1 MVKWRTFINMTIMGM
16 SWECEEKSK
25 IKGENMKK
33 SLFALSFSLIASLS
47 RAEDDGFY
55 TSVGYQIGEAVQKV
69 KNTGALQNLADRY
82 DNLSNLLNQYNYLN
96 SLVNLAS
103 TPSAITGAIDNLSSS
118 AINLTSTTTTSPAY
132 QAVALAL
139 NAAVGMWQ
147 VIAFGISCGPGPNL
161 GPGHLENGGVRSFDN
176 TPNYSYNTRSGTTTT
191 TCNGASNV
199 GPNGIL
205 SSSEYQ
211 VLNTAYQTIQTALN
225 QNQGGGMPALNGS
238 KNMVVNI
245 NQTFTRNP
253 TTEYTYPDGNGNY
266 YSGGSSIP
274 IQLKISSVNDAE
286 NLLQQAATIINVLTT
301 QNPHVNGGGGAWG
314 FGSKTG
320 NVMDIFG
327 PSFNAINEMIK
338 NAQTALAKT
347 QQLNANENTQITQ
360 PNNFNPYTSKDKG
373 FAQEMLNR
381 ANAQA
386 EILGLAKQVADNF
399 HSIQGPIQQD
409 LEECT
414 AGSAGVINDN
424 TYGSGCAFVKETLN
438 SLEQHTAYYGN
449 QVNQEKALAQTILNF
464 KEALNTLNK
473 DSTAI
478 NNGISN
484 LPNAK
489 SLQNMTHATQNPNS
503 PEGLLTYSLDT
514 NKYNQLQTITQELG
528 KNPFRRIGVIDYQN
542 NNGAMNGIGVQVG
555 YKQFFGKKRNWGLR
569 YYGFFDYNHAYI
581 KSNFFNSASDVWTYG
596 VGMDALY
603 NFINDKNTNFLGKNN
618 KLSVGLFGGFALAG
632 TSWLNSQQVNL
643 TMMNGVY
650 NANVSTS
657 NFQFLFDL
665 GLRMNLARPKKK
677 NSDHAAQHGIEL
689 GFKIPT
695 INTNYY
701 SFMGAKLEYRRMYS
715 LFLNYVFAY

>member
-1 MVKWRTFINMTIMGM
+1 M
-16 SWECEEKSK
+16 K
-25 IKGENMKK
+25 IKK
-33 SLFALSFSLIASLS
+33 SLLLSLSLMASLS

-55 TSVGYQIGEAVQKV
+55 MSVGYQIGEAVQKV

-118 AINLTSTTTTSPAY
+118 AINLTSATTTSPAY

-161 GPGHLENGGVRSFDN
+161 GPEHLENGGVRSFDN
-176 TPNYSYNTRSGTTTT
+176 TPNYSYNTGSGTTTT

-211 VLNTAYQTIQTALN
+211 VLNTAYQIIQTALN
-225 QNQGGGMPALNGS
+225 QNQGGGMPALNSS

-253 TTEYTYPDGNGNY
+253 TTEYTYPNGNGNY
-266 YSGGSSIP
+266 YSGGSAIP

-314 FGSKTG
+314 FSGKTG
-320 NVMDIFG
+320 TVMDIFG
-327 PSFNAINEMIK
+327 DSFNAINEMIK
-338 NAQTALAKT
+338 NAQTALEKT
-347 QQLNANENTQITQ
+347 KQLNANENAQITQ

-386 EILGLAKQVADNF
+386 EILSLAQQVADNF

-464 KEALNTLNK
+464 KEALSTLGN
-473 DSTAI
+473 DSKAI
-478 NNGISN
+478 NSGISH

-489 SLQNMTHATQNPNS
+489 SLQNMTHSTQNPNS

-542 NNGAMNGIGVQVG
+542 NNGAMNGIGVQAG

-643 TMMNGVY
+643 TMMNGIY

-657 NFQFLFDL
+657 NFQFLFNL

-677 NSDHAAQHGIEL
+677 ASDHAAQHGMEL
-689 GFKIPT
+689 GVKIPT
-695 INTNYY
+695 INTDYY
-701 SFMGAKLEYRRMYS
+701 SFMGTELKYRRLYS
-715 LFLNYVFAY
+715 VYLNYVFAY

>member
-1 MVKWRTFINMTIMGM
+1 M
-16 SWECEEKSK
+16 K
-25 IKGENMKK
+25 IKK
-33 SLFALSFSLIASLS
+33 SLLLSLSLMASLS

-55 TSVGYQIGEAVQKV
+55 MSVGYQIGEAVQQV

-82 DNLSNLLNQYNYLN
+82 DNLNNLLNQYNYLN

-118 AINLTSTTTTSPAY
+118 AINLTSATTTSPAY

-161 GPGHLENGGVRSFDN
+161 GPEHLENGGVRSFDN
-176 TPNYSYNTRSGTTTT
+176 TPNYSYGTNSGTTTT

-225 QNQGGGMPALNGS
+225 QNQGGGMPALNSS

-253 TTEYTYPDGNGNY
+253 TTEYTYPNGNGNY

-274 IQLKISSVNDAE
+274 IQLKISSVNNAE
-286 NLLQQAATIINVLTT
+286 YLLQQAATIMQVLTT

-314 FGSKTG
+314 FGGKTG
-320 NVMDIFG
+320 NVVDIFG
-327 PSFNAINEMIK
+327 DSFNAINEMIK
-338 NAQTALAKT
+338 NAQAVLEKT
-347 QQLNANENTQITQ
+347 KQLNANENTQITQ
-360 PNNFNPYTSKDKG
+360 PDNFNPYTSKDTQ

-386 EILGLAKQVADNF
+386 EILNLAKQVADNF

-449 QVNQEKALAQTILNF
+449 QVNQDRALSQTILNF
-464 KEALNTLNK
+464 KEALSTLGK
-473 DSTAI
+473 DSKAI
-478 NNGISN
+478 NSGISS

-489 SLQNMTHATQNPNS
+489 PLQNMTHATQNPNS

-514 NKYNQLQTITQELG
+514 NKYNQFQTIAQELG

-542 NNGAMNGIGVQVG
+542 NNGAMNGIGVQAG

-596 VGMDALY
+596 VGMDALF

-643 TMMNGVY
+643 TMMNDLY
-650 NANVSTS
+650 NAKVSTS

-677 NSDHAAQHGIEL
+677 DSDHAAQHGIEL
-689 GFKIPT
+689 GVKIPT
-695 INTNYY
+695 INTDYY
-701 SFMGAKLEYRRMYS
+701 SFMGAELKYRRLYS
-715 LFLNYVFAY
+715 VYLNYVFAY

>member
-1 MVKWRTFINMTIMGM
+1 M
-16 SWECEEKSK
+16 
-25 IKGENMKK
+25 
-33 SLFALSFSLIASLS
+33 LSLS

-55 TSVGYQIGEAVQKV
+55 MSVGYQIGEAVQKV
-69 KNTGALQNLADRY
+69 KNTGAIQDLADKY

-103 TPSAITGAIDNLSSS
+103 TPSAITSAIDNLSSS
-118 AINLTSTTTTSPAY
+118 AINLTSATTTSPAY

-161 GPGHLENGGVRSFDN
+161 GTEHLENGGVRSFDN
-176 TPNYSYNTRSGTTTT
+176 TPNYSYNTGSGTTTT

-225 QNQGGGMPALNGS
+225 QNQGGGMPALNSS

-314 FGSKTG
+314 FGGKTG

-327 PSFNAINEMIK
+327 DSFNAINEMIK
-338 NAQTALAKT
+338 NAQAVLEKT
-347 QQLNANENTQITQ
+347 KQLNANENTQITQ
-360 PNNFNPYTSKDKG
+360 PDNFNPYTSKDTQ

-386 EILGLAKQVADNF
+386 EILNLAKQVADNF
-399 HSIQGPIQQD
+399 HSIQGPIQGD
-409 LEECT
+409 LEECK

-449 QVNQEKALAQTILNF
+449 QVNQDRALSQTILNF
-464 KEALNTLNK
+464 KEALNTLGN
-473 DSTAI
+473 DSKAI
-478 NNGISN
+478 NSGISH

-514 NKYNQLQTITQELG
+514 SKYNQFQTVAQELG

-542 NNGAMNGIGVQVG
+542 NNGAMNGIGVQAG

-581 KSNFFNSASDVWTYG
+581 KSSFFNSASDVWTYG

-632 TSWLNSQQVNL
+632 TSWLNSEFVNL
-643 TMMNGVY
+643 NMVGNIYSTKMNV
-650 NANVSTS
+650 A
-657 NFQFLFDL
+657 NFQFLFNL

-677 NSDHAAQHGIEL
+677 DSDHTAQHGIEL

-695 INTNYY
+695 INTSYY

-715 LFLNYVFAY
+715 LFLNYV

>member
-1 MVKWRTFINMTIMGM
+1 
-16 SWECEEKSK
+16 
-25 IKGENMKK
+25 MKK
-33 SLFALSFSLIASLS
+33 SLLLSLSLMASLS

-55 TSVGYQIGEAVQKV
+55 MSVGYQIGEAVQQV

-82 DNLSNLLNQYNYLN
+82 DNLNNLLNQYNYLN

-118 AINLTSTTTTSPAY
+118 AINLTSATTTSPAY

-161 GPGHLENGGVRSFDN
+161 GAEHLENGGVRSFDN
-176 TPNYSYNTRSGTTTT
+176 TPNYSYNTGSGTTTT

-225 QNQGGGMPALNGS
+225 QNQGGGMPALNSS

-266 YSGGSSIP
+266 YSGGTPLP

-286 NLLQQAATIINVLTT
+286 NLLQQAATIMQVLTT

-314 FGSKTG
+314 FSGQTG
-320 NVMDIFG
+320 NVVDIFG

-347 QQLNANENTQITQ
+347 KQLNANENAQITQ
-360 PNNFNPYTSKDKG
+360 PENFNPYTSKNKQ

-381 ANAQA
+381 AEAQA
-386 EILGLAKQVADNF
+386 EILGLAQQVADNF
-399 HSIQGPIQQD
+399 HSIQGPIQGD
-409 LEECT
+409 LEECK

-449 QVNQEKALAQTILNF
+449 QVNQDRALAQTILNF

-489 SLQNMTHATQNPNS
+489 SLQNMTHSTQNPNS
-503 PEGLLTYSLDT
+503 PEGLLTYSLNAD
-514 NKYNQLQTITQELG
+514 KYNQLQTTTQELG
-528 KNPFRRIGVIDYQN
+528 KNPFRRFGMISSQT

-632 TSWLNSQQVNL
+632 TSWLNSEFVNL
-643 TMMNGVY
+643 NMVGSIYSAKMNV
-650 NANVSTS
+650 A
-657 NFQFLFDL
+657 NFQFLFNL

-677 NSDHAAQHGIEL
+677 DSDHAAQHGMEL
-689 GFKIPT
+689 GVKIPT
-695 INTNYY
+695 INTDYY
-701 SFMGAKLEYRRMYS
+701 SFMGAELKYRRLYS
-715 LFLNYVFAY
+715 VYLNYVFAY

>member
-1 MVKWRTFINMTIMGM
+1 M
-16 SWECEEKSK
+16 K
-25 IKGENMKK
+25 IKK
-33 SLFALSFSLIASLS
+33 SLWLSLSLMLSLS

-55 TSVGYQIGEAVQKV
+55 MSVGYQIGEAVQKV
-69 KNTGALQNLADRY
+69 KNTGAIQDLADKY

-103 TPSAITGAIDNLSSS
+103 TPSAITSAIDNLSSS
-118 AINLTSTTTTSPAY
+118 AINLTSATTTSPAY

-161 GPGHLENGGVRSFDN
+161 GTEHLENGGVRSFDN
-176 TPNYSYNTRSGTTTT
+176 TPNYSYNTGSGTTTT

-225 QNQGGGMPALNGS
+225 QNQGGGMPALNSS

-314 FGSKTG
+314 FGGKTG

-327 PSFNAINEMIK
+327 DSFNAINEMIK
-338 NAQTALAKT
+338 NAQAVLEKT
-347 QQLNANENTQITQ
+347 KQLNANENTQITQ
-360 PNNFNPYTSKDKG
+360 PDNFNPYTSKDTQ

-386 EILGLAKQVADNF
+386 EILNLAKQVADNF
-399 HSIQGPIQQD
+399 HSIQGPIQGD
-409 LEECT
+409 LEECK

-449 QVNQEKALAQTILNF
+449 QVNQDRALSQTILNF
-464 KEALNTLNK
+464 KEALNTLGN
-473 DSTAI
+473 DSKAI
-478 NNGISN
+478 NSGISH

-514 NKYNQLQTITQELG
+514 SKYNQFQTVAQELG

-542 NNGAMNGIGVQVG
+542 NNGAMNGIGVQAG

-581 KSNFFNSASDVWTYG
+581 KSSFFNSASDVWTYG

-632 TSWLNSQQVNL
+632 TSWLNSEFVNL
-643 TMMNGVY
+643 NMVGNIYSTKMNV
-650 NANVSTS
+650 A
-657 NFQFLFDL
+657 NFQFLFNL

-677 NSDHAAQHGIEL
+677 DSDHTAQHGIEL

-695 INTNYY
+695 INTSYY

-715 LFLNYVFAY
+715 LFLNYV

>member
-1 MVKWRTFINMTIMGM
+1 MAKFHKHDYHGNVKSTKGQKEKKGNNM
-16 SWECEEKSK
+16 K
-25 IKGENMKK
+25 IKK
-33 SLFALSFSLIASLS
+33 SLLLSLSLMLSLS

-55 TSVGYQIGEAVQKV
+55 IGVGYQIGEAVQQV
-69 KNTGALQNLADRY
+69 KNTGAIQNLADRY

-147 VIAFGISCGPGPNL
+147 VIALFIGCGPGPTN
-161 GPGHLENGGVRSFDN
+161 NQSYQSFGN
-176 TPNYSYNTRSGTTTT
+176 TPALNGTTT
-191 TCNGASNV
+191 TCNQAYGT

-205 SSSEYQ
+205 SIDEYQ
-211 VLNTAYQTIQTALN
+211 KLNQAYQTIQTALN
-225 QNQGGGMPALNGS
+225 QNQGGGMPALNSS

-245 NQTFTRNP
+245 QQTNYRTTAQNNIIQHYYDENGKEVP
-253 TTEYTYPDGNGNY
+253 TY

-286 NLLQQAATIINVLTT
+286 YLLQQAATIINVLTT
-301 QNPHVNGGGGAWG
+301 QNPHVQTSNGGKAWG
-314 FGSKTG
+314 LSSTPG
-320 NVMDIFG
+320 NVVDIFG

-338 NAQTALAKT
+338 NAQTALEKT

-360 PNNFNPYTSKDKG
+360 PDNFNPYTSKDTQ

-386 EILGLAKQVADNF
+386 EILSLAQQVADNF
-399 HSIQGPIQQD
+399 HSIQGPIQGD
-409 LEECT
+409 LEECK
-414 AGSAGVINDN
+414 AGSAGVITNN
-424 TYGSGCAFVKETLN
+424 TWGSGCAFVKETLN

-449 QVNQEKALAQTILNF
+449 QVNQDRALSQTILNF
-464 KEALNTLNK
+464 KEALSTLNK

-489 SLQNMTHATQNPNS
+489 SLQNMTHSTQNPNS

-528 KNPFRRIGVIDYQN
+528 KNPFRRFGVIDYQN

-643 TMMNGVY
+643 TMMNGIY

-657 NFQFLFDL
+657 NFQFLFNL

-677 NSDHAAQHGIEL
+677 DSDHAAQHGMEL
-689 GFKIPT
+689 GVKIPT
-695 INTNYY
+695 INTDYY
-701 SFMGAKLEYRRMYS
+701 SFMGAELKYRRLYS
-715 LFLNYVFAY
+715 VYLNYVFAY

>member
-1 MVKWRTFINMTIMGM
+1 
-16 SWECEEKSK
+16 
-25 IKGENMKK
+25 MKK
-33 SLFALSFSLIASLS
+33 SLFLSLSLMASLS

-55 TSVGYQIGEAVQKV
+55 MSTGYQIGEAVQMV

-103 TPSAITGAIDNLSSS
+103 TPSAITNAIDNLSSS
-118 AINLTSTTTTSPAY
+118 AINLTSATTTSPAY

-161 GPGHLENGGVRSFDN
+161 GAEHLENGGVRSFSN
-176 TPNYSYNTRSGTTTT
+176 TPNYSYSTGSGTTTT

-225 QNQGGGMPALNGS
+225 QSQGGGMPALNGS
-238 KNMVVNI
+238 KKMVVNI

-266 YSGGSSIP
+266 YSGGSATS
-274 IQLKISSVNDAE
+274 IQLKISSVNDAQ

-314 FGSKTG
+314 FHGKTG
-320 NVMDIFG
+320 SVTDIFG
-327 PSFNAINEMIK
+327 ESFNAINEMIK
-338 NAQTALAKT
+338 NAQAVLEKT
-347 QQLNANENTQITQ
+347 KQLNANENTQITQ
-360 PNNFNPYTSKDKG
+360 PDNFNPYTSEDKG
-373 FAQEMLNR
+373 FAKEMLNR

-386 EILGLAKQVADNF
+386 EILNLAQQVANNF

-414 AGSAGVINDN
+414 AGSAGVINDS

-438 SLEQHTAYYGN
+438 SLEQHNAYYGN
-449 QVNQEKALAQTILNF
+449 QVNQEKALAQTILDF
-464 KEALNTLNK
+464 KGALNTLNK

-478 NNGISN
+478 NSGISN

-489 SLQNMTHATQNPNS
+489 SLQNMTHSTQNPNS

-514 NKYNQLQTITQELG
+514 DKYNQLQNIRQELG
-528 KNPFRRIGVIDYQN
+528 KNPFRRFGVISSQT
-542 NNGAMNGIGVQVG
+542 NNGAMNGIGVQMG

-569 YYGFFDYNHAYI
+569 YYGFFDYNHAFI

-632 TSWLNSQQVNL
+632 TSWLNSEFVNL
-643 TMMNGVY
+643 NMVGNIYSAKMNV
-650 NANVSTS
+650 A
-657 NFQFLFDL
+657 NFQFLFNL
-665 GLRMNLARPKKK
+665 GLRMNLARAKKK
-677 NSDHAAQHGIEL
+677 DSDHAAQHGVEL
-689 GFKIPT
+689 GVKIPT
-695 INTNYY
+695 INTDYY
-701 SFMGAKLEYRRMYS
+701 SFMGAELKYRRLYS
-715 LFLNYVFAY
+715 VYLNYVFAY

>member
-1 MVKWRTFINMTIMGM
+1 
-16 SWECEEKSK
+16 
-25 IKGENMKK
+25 MKK
-33 SLFALSFSLIASLS
+33 TLLTLSLALTASLLN
-47 RAEDDGFY
+47 AEDDGFY
-55 TSVGYQIGEAVQKV
+55 MSVGYQIGEAVQQV
-69 KNTGALQNLADRY
+69 KNTGAIQNLADKY

-103 TPSAITGAIDNLSSS
+103 TPSAITSAIDNLSSS
-118 AINLTSTTTTSPAY
+118 AINLTSATTTSPAY

-161 GPGHLENGGVRSFDN
+161 GTDHLENGGVRSFDN
-176 TPNYSYNTRSGTTTT
+176 TPNYSYNTNSGTTTT

-199 GPNGIL
+199 GSNGIL

-211 VLNTAYQTIQTALN
+211 TLNTAYQTIQTALN

-253 TTEYTYPDGNGNY
+253 TTENTYPDGNGNY
-266 YSGGSSIP
+266 YSGGSAIP
-274 IQLKISSVNDAE
+274 IQLKFNSVNDAE
-286 NLLQQAATIINVLTT
+286 NLLQQAATIMQVLTT

-314 FGSKTG
+314 FKGKTG
-320 NVMDIFG
+320 GVVDIFG
-327 PSFNAINEMIK
+327 ESFNAINEMIK
-338 NAQTALAKT
+338 NAQAVLEKT
-347 QQLNANENTQITQ
+347 KQLNANENTQITQ
-360 PNNFNPYTSKDKG
+360 PNNFNPYTSKNKQ

-386 EILGLAKQVADNF
+386 EILNLAKQVADNF

-409 LEECT
+409 LEECL

-449 QVNQEKALAQTILNF
+449 QVNQDRALSQTILNF
-464 KEALNTLNK
+464 KEALNTLGN
-473 DSTAI
+473 DSKAI
-478 NNGISN
+478 NSAISH

-489 SLQNMTHATQNPNS
+489 PLQNMTHATQNPNS

-514 NKYNQLQTITQELG
+514 NKYNQLQTIAQELG

-542 NNGAMNGIGVQVG
+542 NNGAMNGIGVQAG

-643 TMMNGVY
+643 TMMNGIY
-650 NANVSTS
+650 NANVSAS

-677 NSDHAAQHGIEL
+677 DSDHAAQHGIEL

>member
-1 MVKWRTFINMTIMGM
+1 
-16 SWECEEKSK
+16 
-25 IKGENMKK
+25 MKK

-55 TSVGYQIGEAVQKV
+55 MSVGYQIGEAVQKV

-118 AINLTSTTTTSPAY
+118 AINLTSATTTSPAY

-161 GPGHLENGGVRSFDN
+161 GPEHLENGGVRSFDN
-176 TPNYSYNTRSGTTTT
+176 TPNYSYNTGSGTTTT

-205 SSSEYQ
+205 SSSKYQ

-225 QNQGGGMPALNGS
+225 QNQGGGMPALNSS

-266 YSGGSSIP
+266 YSGGSPVS

-314 FGSKTG
+314 FSGKTG
-320 NVMDIFG
+320 TVMDIFG
-327 PSFNAINEMIK
+327 DSFNAINEMIK

-347 QQLNANENTQITQ
+347 KQLNANENAQITQ
-360 PNNFNPYTSKDKG
+360 PNNFNPYTSEDKG
-373 FAQEMLNR
+373 FAKEMLNR

-386 EILGLAKQVADNF
+386 EILNLAQQVANNF

-478 NNGISN
+478 NSGISN

-489 SLQNMTHATQNPNS
+489 SLQNMTHSTQNPNS

-514 NKYNQLQTITQELG
+514 NKYNQLQNITQELG
-528 KNPFRRIGVIDYQN
+528 KNPFRHIGVIDYQN

-643 TMMNGVY
+643 TMMNGIY

-657 NFQFLFDL
+657 NFQFLFNL

-677 NSDHAAQHGIEL
+677 DSDHAAQHGMEL
-689 GFKIPT
+689 GVKIPT
-695 INTNYY
+695 INTDYY
-701 SFMGAKLEYRRMYS
+701 SFMGAELKYRRLYS
-715 LFLNYVFAY
+715 VYLNYVFAY

>member
-1 MVKWRTFINMTIMGM
+1 
-16 SWECEEKSK
+16 
-25 IKGENMKK
+25 MKK
-33 SLFALSFSLIASLS
+33 KMRKTLLTLSLVLAAPLLN
-47 RAEDDGFY
+47 AEDDGFY
-55 TSVGYQIGEAVQKV
+55 MSVGYQIGEAVQQV
-69 KNTGALQNLADRY
+69 KNTGALQNLADKY

-96 SLVNLAS
+96 SLVNQAS
-103 TPSAITGAIDNLSSS
+103 TPSAITSAIGNLSSS
-118 AINLTSTTTTSPAY
+118 AINLTSATTTSPAY

-161 GPGHLENGGVRSFDN
+161 GLEHLENGGVRSFSN
-176 TPNYSYNTRSGTTTT
+176 TPNYSYGTNSGTTTT

-225 QNQGGGMPALNGS
+225 QSQGGGMPALNSS

-253 TTEYTYPDGNGNY
+253 TTENIYPDGNGNY
-266 YSGGSSIP
+266 YSGGFAIP
-274 IQLKISSVNDAE
+274 IQLKISSVNDAQ
-286 NLLQQAATIINVLTT
+286 NLLQQAATIMQVLTT

-314 FGSKTG
+314 FKDKTG
-320 NVMDIFG
+320 SVMDIFG
-327 PSFNAINEMIK
+327 ESFNAINEMIK
-338 NAQTALAKT
+338 NAQTALEKT
-347 QQLNANENTQITQ
+347 KQLNANENTQITQ
-360 PNNFNPYTSKDKG
+360 PNNFNPYISKDKG
-373 FAQEMLNR
+373 FAKEMLNR

-386 EILGLAKQVADNF
+386 EILNLAQQVANNF

-409 LEECT
+409 LEECL
-414 AGSAGVINDN
+414 AGAAGVINDK

-449 QVNQEKALAQTILNF
+449 QVNQDKALAQTILNF

-473 DSTAI
+473 DSKAI
-478 NNGISN
+478 NSGISH

-514 NKYNQLQTITQELG
+514 NKYNQLQTTAQELG

-569 YYGFFDYNHAYI
+569 YYGFFDYNHAFI
-581 KSNFFNSASDVWTYG
+581 KSSFFNSASDVWTYG

-632 TSWLNSQQVNL
+632 TSWLNSEFVNL
-643 TMMNGVY
+643 NMVGNIYSAKMNV
-650 NANVSTS
+650 A
-657 NFQFLFDL
+657 NFQFLFNL
-665 GLRMNLARPKKK
+665 GLRMNLARSKKK
-677 NSDHAAQHGIEL
+677 GSDHAAQHGVEL
-689 GFKIPT
+689 GVKIPT
-695 INTNYY
+695 INTDYY
-701 SFMGAKLEYRRMYS
+701 SFMGTELKYRRLYS
-715 LFLNYVFAY
+715 VYLNYVFAY

>member
-1 MVKWRTFINMTIMGM
+1 M
-16 SWECEEKSK
+16 K
-25 IKGENMKK
+25 IKK
-33 SLFALSFSLIASLS
+33 SLLLSLSLMLSLS

-55 TSVGYQIGEAVQKV
+55 MSVGYQIGEAVQKV
-69 KNTGALQNLADRY
+69 KNTGALQNLADKY

-118 AINLTSTTTTSPAY
+118 AINLTSATTTSPAY

-147 VIAFGISCGPGPNL
+147 VIAFGISCGPDPNL
-161 GPGHLENGGVRSFDN
+161 GPEHLENGGVRSFDN
-176 TPNYSYNTRSGTTTT
+176 TPNYSYNTGSGTTTT

-225 QNQGGGMPALNGS
+225 QNQGGGMPALNSS

-314 FGSKTG
+314 FSGKTG

-360 PNNFNPYTSKDKG
+360 PNNFNPYTSEDKG

-386 EILGLAKQVADNF
+386 EILGLAQQVANNF

-464 KEALNTLNK
+464 KEAL
-473 DSTAI
+473 
-478 NNGISN
+478 
-484 LPNAK
+484 
-489 SLQNMTHATQNPNS
+489 
-503 PEGLLTYSLDT
+503 
-514 NKYNQLQTITQELG
+514 IT
-528 KNPFRRIGVIDYQN
+528 P
-542 NNGAMNGIGVQVG
+542 
-555 YKQFFGKKRNWGLR
+555 
-569 YYGFFDYNHAYI
+569 
-581 KSNFFNSASDVWTYG
+581 
-596 VGMDALY
+596 
-603 NFINDKNTNFLGKNN
+603 
-618 KLSVGLFGGFALAG
+618 
-632 TSWLNSQQVNL
+632 
-643 TMMNGVY
+643 
-650 NANVSTS
+650 
-657 NFQFLFDL
+657 
-665 GLRMNLARPKKK
+665 
-677 NSDHAAQHGIEL
+677 
-689 GFKIPT
+689 
-695 INTNYY
+695 
-701 SFMGAKLEYRRMYS
+701 
-715 LFLNYVFAY
+715 

>member
-1 MVKWRTFINMTIMGM
+1 M
-16 SWECEEKSK
+16 K
-25 IKGENMKK
+25 IKK
-33 SLFALSFSLIASLS
+33 SLLLSLSLMASLS

-55 TSVGYQIGEAVQKV
+55 MSVGYQIGEAVQKV

-96 SLVNLAS
+96 SLVTQAS
-103 TPSAITGAIDNLSSS
+103 TPSAITSAIGNLSSS
-118 AINLTSTTTTSPAY
+118 AINLTSATTTSPAY
-132 QAVALAL
+132 QAVSLAL

-147 VIAFGISCGPGPNL
+147 VIALFIGCGPGPTDNQSYQ
-161 GPGHLENGGVRSFDN
+161 SFGN
-176 TPNYSYNTRSGTTTT
+176 TPALRGTTT
-191 TCNGASNV
+191 TCNQAYGT
-199 GPNGIL
+199 GPGGIL
-205 SSSEYQ
+205 SIDEYQ
-211 VLNTAYQTIQTALN
+211 KLNQAYQIIQTALN
-225 QNQGGGMPALNGS
+225 QNQGGGMPALNDTTKTG
-238 KNMVVNI
+238 VANI
-245 NQTFTRNP
+245 QQTNYR
-253 TTEYTYPDGNGNY
+253 TTTQNNIIEHYYNEKKDGKEVEVPQY
-266 YSGGSSIP
+266 YSGGSSFSP
-274 IQLKISSVNDAE
+274 TIQLSFKNDAE
-286 NLLQQAATIINVLTT
+286 YLLQQAATIMQVLTT
-301 QNPHVNGGGGAWG
+301 QNPYVQTSNGGKAWG
-314 FGSKTG
+314 LSSTPG

-338 NAQTALAKT
+338 NAQAVLEKT
-347 QQLNANENTQITQ
+347 KQLNANENTQIKQ
-360 PNNFNPYTSKDKG
+360 PDNFNPYTSKDKS

-386 EILGLAKQVADNF
+386 EILSLAQQVANNF
-399 HSIQGPIQQD
+399 HSIQRPIQGD
-409 LEECT
+409 LEECK
-414 AGSAGVINDN
+414 AGSAGVITNN
-424 TYGSGCAFVKETLN
+424 TWGSGCAFVEETLK

-449 QVNQEKALAQTILNF
+449 QVNQEKALAQTILDF
-464 KEALNTLNK
+464 KGALNTLGN
-473 DSTAI
+473 DSKAI
-478 NNGISN
+478 NSGISH

-489 SLQNMTHATQNPNS
+489 SLQNMTHSTQNPNS

-514 NKYNQLQTITQELG
+514 NKYNQLQAIRQELG
-528 KNPFRRIGVIDYQN
+528 KNPFRRIGVIDFQN
-542 NNGAMNGIGVQVG
+542 NNGAMNGIGVQMG

-632 TSWLNSQQVNL
+632 TSWLNSEFVNL
-643 TMMNGVY
+643 TMMNGIY

-657 NFQFLFDL
+657 NFQFLFNL

-695 INTNYY
+695 INTSYY
-701 SFMGAKLEYRRMYS
+701 SFMGAELEYRRMYS

>member
-1 MVKWRTFINMTIMGM
+1 MANFHKHGYQCHGNVKKNL
-16 SWECEEKSK
+16 

-33 SLFALSFSLIASLS
+33 SLLLSLSLIASLS

-55 TSVGYQIGEAVQKV
+55 MSVGYQIGEAVQQV

-103 TPSAITGAIDNLSSS
+103 TPSAITGAIGNLSSS
-118 AINLTSTTTTSPAY
+118 AINLTSATTTSPAY

-161 GPGHLENGGVRSFDN
+161 GPEHLENGGVRSFDN
-176 TPNYSYNTRSGTTTT
+176 TPNYSYNTDSGTTTT

-225 QNQGGGMPALNGS
+225 QNQGGGMPALNSS

-253 TTEYTYPDGNGNY
+253 ATEYTYPDGNGNY

-314 FGSKTG
+314 FSGKTG
-320 NVMDIFG
+320 TVMDIFG
-327 PSFNAINEMIK
+327 DSFNAINEMIK

-347 QQLNANENTQITQ
+347 QQLNANENAQITQ

-386 EILGLAKQVADNF
+386 EILNLAQQVANNF

-478 NNGISN
+478 NSGISN

-489 SLQNMTHATQNPNS
+489 SLQNMTHSTQNPNS
-503 PEGLLTYSLDT
+503 PEGLLTYSLDS
-514 NKYNQLQTITQELG
+514 NKYNQLQNIRQELG
-528 KNPFRRIGVIDYQN
+528 KNPFRRFGVIDYQN

-569 YYGFFDYNHAYI
+569 YYGFFDYNHAFI
-581 KSNFFNSASDVWTYG
+581 KSSFFNSASDVWTYG
-596 VGMDALY
+596 VGMDTLY

-643 TMMNGVY
+643 TMMNGIY

-677 NSDHAAQHGIEL
+677 DSDHTAQHGIEL

>member
-1 MVKWRTFINMTIMGM
+1 
-16 SWECEEKSK
+16 
-25 IKGENMKK
+25 MKK
-33 SLFALSFSLIASLS
+33 SLFLSLSLMASLS

-55 TSVGYQIGEAVQKV
+55 MSVGYQIGEAVQQV

-82 DNLSNLLNQYNYLN
+82 DNLNNLLNQYNYLN

-118 AINLTSTTTTSPAY
+118 AINLTSATTTSPAY

-161 GPGHLENGGVRSFDN
+161 GPEHLENGGVRSFDN
-176 TPNYSYNTRSGTTTT
+176 TPNYSYNTGSGTTTT

-205 SSSEYQ
+205 SSSKYQ

-253 TTEYTYPDGNGNY
+253 TTEYTYPNGNGNY
-266 YSGGSSIP
+266 YSGGSPVS

-314 FGSKTG
+314 FRGQTG
-320 NVMDIFG
+320 TVMDIFG
-327 PSFNAINEMIK
+327 DSFNAINEMIK
-338 NAQTALAKT
+338 NAQAVLEKT
-347 QQLNANENTQITQ
+347 KQLNASENTQITQ
-360 PNNFNPYTSKDKG
+360 PDNFNPYTSKDKE

-386 EILGLAKQVADNF
+386 EILNLAQQVANNF

-449 QVNQEKALAQTILNF
+449 QVNQDKALSQTILNF
-464 KEALNTLNK
+464 KEALNTLGN
-473 DSTAI
+473 DSKAI
-478 NNGISN
+478 NSGISN

-489 SLQNMTHATQNPNS
+489 SLQNMTHSTQNPNS

-514 NKYNQLQTITQELG
+514 NKYNQLQNIRQELG
-528 KNPFRRIGVIDYQN
+528 KNPFRRFGVIDYQN

-555 YKQFFGKKRNWGLR
+555 YKQFFGEKRKWGAR

-643 TMMNGVY
+643 TMMNGIY
-650 NANVSTS
+650 NANVSAS

-677 NSDHAAQHGIEL
+677 DSNHTAQHGMEL
-689 GFKIPT
+689 GVKIPT
-695 INTNYY
+695 INTDYY
-701 SFMGAKLEYRRMYS
+701 SFMGAELKYRRLYS
-715 LFLNYVFAY
+715 VYLNYVFAY

>member
-1 MVKWRTFINMTIMGM
+1 M
-16 SWECEEKSK
+16 K
-25 IKGENMKK
+25 IKK
-33 SLFALSFSLIASLS
+33 SLLLSLSLMASLS

-55 TSVGYQIGEAVQKV
+55 MSVGYQIGEAVQKV

-103 TPSAITGAIDNLSSS
+103 TPSAITSAIGNLSSS
-118 AINLTSTTTTSPAY
+118 AINLTSATTTSPAY

-161 GPGHLENGGVRSFDN
+161 GTEHLENGGVRSFSN
-176 TPNYSYNTRSGTTTT
+176 TPNYNYSTSSGTTTT

-205 SSSEYQ
+205 SSSKYQ

-225 QNQGGGMPALNGS
+225 QNQGGGMPALNSS

-253 TTEYTYPDGNGNY
+253 TTEYTYHNGNGNY

-314 FGSKTG
+314 FSGKTG
-320 NVMDIFG
+320 TVMDIFG
-327 PSFNAINEMIK
+327 DSFNAINEMIK
-338 NAQTALAKT
+338 NAQTALEKT
-347 QQLNANENTQITQ
+347 KQLNANENTQITQ
-360 PNNFNPYTSKDKG
+360 PDNFNPYTSKDKG
-373 FAQEMLNR
+373 FAKEMLNR

-386 EILGLAKQVADNF
+386 EILSLAQQVADNF

-478 NNGISN
+478 NSGISH

-489 SLQNMTHATQNPNS
+489 SLQNMTHSTQNPNS

-514 NKYNQLQTITQELG
+514 NKYNQLQATTQELG
-528 KNPFRRIGVIDYQN
+528 KNPFRRFGVIDTQS
-542 NNGAMNGIGVQVG
+542 NNGAMNGIGVQMG

-569 YYGFFDYNHAYI
+569 YYGFFDYNHAFI

-643 TMMNGVY
+643 TMMNGIY

-677 NSDHAAQHGIEL
+677 DSDHTAQHGIEL

-695 INTNYY
+695 INTSYY

>member
-1 MVKWRTFINMTIMGM
+1 M
-16 SWECEEKSK
+16 K
-25 IKGENMKK
+25 IKK
-33 SLFALSFSLIASLS
+33 SLLLSLSLMASLS

-55 TSVGYQIGEAVQKV
+55 MSVGYQIGEAVQKV

-96 SLVNLAS
+96 SLVTQAS
-103 TPSAITGAIDNLSSS
+103 TPSAITSAIGNLSSS
-118 AINLTSTTTTSPAY
+118 AINLTSATTTSPAY
-132 QAVALAL
+132 QAVSLAL

-147 VIAFGISCGPGPNL
+147 VIALFIGCGPGPTDNQSYQ
-161 GPGHLENGGVRSFDN
+161 SFGN
-176 TPNYSYNTRSGTTTT
+176 TPALRGTTT
-191 TCNGASNV
+191 TCNQAYGT
-199 GPNGIL
+199 GPGGIL
-205 SSSEYQ
+205 SIDEYQ
-211 VLNTAYQTIQTALN
+211 KLNQAYQIIQTALN
-225 QNQGGGMPALNGS
+225 QNQGGGMPALNNTTKTG
-238 KNMVVNI
+238 VANI
-245 NQTFTRNP
+245 QQTNYR
-253 TTEYTYPDGNGNY
+253 TTTQNNIIEHYYNEKKDGKEVEVPQY
-266 YSGGSSIP
+266 YSGGSSFSP
-274 IQLKISSVNDAE
+274 TIQLSFKNDAE
-286 NLLQQAATIINVLTT
+286 YLLQQAATIMQVLTT
-301 QNPHVNGGGGAWG
+301 QNPYVQTSNGGKAWG
-314 FGSKTG
+314 LSSTPG

-338 NAQTALAKT
+338 NAQAVLEKT
-347 QQLNANENTQITQ
+347 KQLNANENTQIKQ
-360 PNNFNPYTSKDKG
+360 PDNFNPYTSKDKS

-386 EILGLAKQVADNF
+386 EILSLAQQVANNF
-399 HSIQGPIQQD
+399 HSIQGPIQGD
-409 LEECT
+409 LEECK
-414 AGSAGVINDN
+414 AGSAGVITNN
-424 TYGSGCAFVKETLN
+424 TWGSGCAFVEETLK

-449 QVNQEKALAQTILNF
+449 QVNQEKALAQTILDF
-464 KEALNTLNK
+464 KGALNTLGN
-473 DSTAI
+473 DSKAI
-478 NNGISN
+478 NSGISH

-489 SLQNMTHATQNPNS
+489 SLQNMTHSTQNPNS

-514 NKYNQLQTITQELG
+514 NKYNQLQAIRQELG
-528 KNPFRRIGVIDYQN
+528 KNPFRRIGVIDFQN
-542 NNGAMNGIGVQVG
+542 NNGAMNGIGVQMG

-632 TSWLNSQQVNL
+632 TSWLNSEFVNL
-643 TMMNGVY
+643 TMMNGIY

-657 NFQFLFDL
+657 NFQFLFNL

-695 INTNYY
+695 INTSYY
-701 SFMGAKLEYRRMYS
+701 SFMGAELEYRRMYS

>member
-1 MVKWRTFINMTIMGM
+1 
-16 SWECEEKSK
+16 
-25 IKGENMKK
+25 MKK
-33 SLFALSFSLIASLS
+33 SLLLSLSLMLSLS

-55 TSVGYQIGEAVQKV
+55 MSVGYQIGEAVQQV

-82 DNLSNLLNQYNYLN
+82 DNLNNLLNQYNYLN

-118 AINLTSTTTTSPAY
+118 AINLTSATTTSPAY

-161 GPGHLENGGVRSFDN
+161 GPEHLENGGVRSFDN
-176 TPNYSYNTRSGTTTT
+176 TPNYSYNTGSGTTTT
-191 TCNGASNV
+191 TCNGASSV

-225 QNQGGGMPALNGS
+225 QNQGGGMPALNSS

-314 FGSKTG
+314 FGGQTG
-320 NVMDIFG
+320 TVMDIFG
-327 PSFNAINEMIK
+327 DSFNAINEMIK

-347 QQLNANENTQITQ
+347 QQLNANENAQITQ

-386 EILGLAKQVADNF
+386 EILNLAQQVADNF

-478 NNGISN
+478 NSGISN

-489 SLQNMTHATQNPNS
+489 SLQNMTHSTQNPNS

-514 NKYNQLQTITQELG
+514 NKYSQFQTVAQELG

-569 YYGFFDYNHAYI
+569 YYGFFDYNHAFI

-632 TSWLNSQQVNL
+632 TSWLNSEFVNL
-643 TMMNGVY
+643 NMVGNIYSAKMNV
-650 NANVSTS
+650 A
-657 NFQFLFDL
+657 NFQFLFNL

-677 NSDHAAQHGIEL
+677 DSDHAAQHGIEL

-695 INTNYY
+695 INTDYY
-701 SFMGAKLEYRRMYS
+701 SFMGAELKYRRLYS
-715 LFLNYVFAY
+715 VYLNYVFAY

>member
-1 MVKWRTFINMTIMGM
+1 
-16 SWECEEKSK
+16 
-25 IKGENMKK
+25 MKK

-55 TSVGYQIGEAVQKV
+55 MSVGYQIGEAVQQV

-96 SLVNLAS
+96 SLVNQAS
-103 TPSAITGAIDNLSSS
+103 TPSAITSAIDNLSSS
-118 AINLTSTTTTSPAY
+118 AINLTSATTTSPAY

-161 GPGHLENGGVRSFDN
+161 GPEHLENGGVRSFDN
-176 TPNYSYNTRSGTTTT
+176 TPNYSYNTGSGTTTT

-225 QNQGGGMPALNGS
+225 QNQGGGMPALNSS

-314 FGSKTG
+314 FSGKTG

-327 PSFNAINEMIK
+327 DSFNAINEMIK

-360 PNNFNPYTSKDKG
+360 PDNFNPYTSKNKQ

-381 ANAQA
+381 AEAQA
-386 EILGLAKQVADNF
+386 EILGLAQQVANNF
-399 HSIQGPIQQD
+399 HSIQGPIQGD

-449 QVNQEKALAQTILNF
+449 QVNQDRALAQTILNF
-464 KEALNTLNK
+464 KEALSTLGN
-473 DSTAI
+473 DSKAI
-478 NNGISN
+478 NSGISN

-489 SLQNMTHATQNPNS
+489 SLQNMTHSTQNPNS

-514 NKYNQLQTITQELG
+514 NKYNQLQNIRQELG

-542 NNGAMNGIGVQVG
+542 NNGAMNGIGVQMG

-569 YYGFFDYNHAYI
+569 YYGFFDYNHAFI
-581 KSNFFNSASDVWTYG
+581 KSSFFNSASDVWTYG

-632 TSWLNSQQVNL
+632 TSWLNSEFVNL
-643 TMMNGVY
+643 NMVGNIYSAKV
-650 NANVSTS
+650 NVA
-657 NFQFLFDL
+657 NFQFLFNL
-665 GLRMNLARPKKK
+665 GLRMNLARAKKK
-677 NSDHAAQHGIEL
+677 DSDHAAQHGIEL
-689 GFKIPT
+689 GVKIPT
-695 INTNYY
+695 INTDYY
-701 SFMGAKLEYRRMYS
+701 SFMGAELKYRRLYS
-715 LFLNYVFAY
+715 VYLNYVFAY

>member
-1 MVKWRTFINMTIMGM
+1 M
-16 SWECEEKSK
+16 K
-25 IKGENMKK
+25 IKK
-33 SLFALSFSLIASLS
+33 SLLLSLSLMLSLS

-55 TSVGYQIGEAVQKV
+55 MSVGYQIGEAVQQV

-118 AINLTSTTTTSPAY
+118 AINLTSATTTSPAY

-161 GPGHLENGGVRSFDN
+161 GPEHLENGGVRSFDN
-176 TPNYSYNTRSGTTTT
+176 TPNYSYNTGSGTTTT

-225 QNQGGGMPALNGS
+225 QSQGGGMPALNGS

-314 FGSKTG
+314 FSGKTG
-320 NVMDIFG
+320 TVMDIFG
-327 PSFNAINEMIK
+327 DSFNAINEMIK
-338 NAQTALAKT
+338 NAQIALEKT
-347 QQLNANENTQITQ
+347 KQLNANENAQITQ
-360 PNNFNPYTSKDKG
+360 PNNFNPYTSEDKG

-386 EILGLAKQVADNF
+386 EILNLAKQVANNF
-399 HSIQGPIQQD
+399 HSIQGPIQGD
-409 LEECT
+409 LEECK

-449 QVNQEKALAQTILNF
+449 QVNQDRALAQTILNF

-478 NNGISN
+478 NDGISS

-503 PEGLLTYSLDT
+503 PEGLLTYSLNAD
-514 NKYNQLQTITQELG
+514 KYNQLQNIRQELG

-603 NFINDKNTNFLGKNN
+603 NFINDKNTNFLSKNN

-643 TMMNGVY
+643 TMMNGIY
-650 NANVSTS
+650 NAKVSTS
-657 NFQFLFDL
+657 NFQFLFNL

-677 NSDHAAQHGIEL
+677 DSDHAAQHGIEL

-695 INTNYY
+695 INTSYY

>member
-1 MVKWRTFINMTIMGM
+1 
-16 SWECEEKSK
+16 
-25 IKGENMKK
+25 MKK
-33 SLFALSFSLIASLS
+33 SLWLSLSLMLSLS

-55 TSVGYQIGEAVQKV
+55 MSVGYQIGEAVQQV

-118 AINLTSTTTTSPAY
+118 AINLTSATTTSPAY

-147 VIAFGISCGPGPNL
+147 VIALFIGCGPGPTN
-161 GPGHLENGGVRSFDN
+161 NQSYQSFGN
-176 TPNYSYNTRSGTTTT
+176 TPALNGTTT
-191 TCNGASNV
+191 TCNQAYGT

-225 QNQGGGMPALNGS
+225 QNQGGGMPALNSS

-314 FGSKTG
+314 FSGKTG
-320 NVMDIFG
+320 TVMDIFG

-347 QQLNANENTQITQ
+347 QQLNANENAQITQ

-381 ANAQA
+381 AEAQA

-449 QVNQEKALAQTILNF
+449 QVNQDRALAQTILNF

-473 DSTAI
+473 DSKAI
-478 NNGISN
+478 NSGISN

-489 SLQNMTHATQNPNS
+489 SLQNMTHSTQNLNS
-503 PEGLLTYSLDT
+503 PEGLLTYSLNAD
-514 NKYNQLQTITQELG
+514 KYNQLQTTAQELG
-528 KNPFRRIGVIDYQN
+528 KNPFRRFGMISSQT

-569 YYGFFDYNHAYI
+569 YYGFFDYNHAFI
-581 KSNFFNSASDVWTYG
+581 KSSFFNSASDVWTYG

-618 KLSVGLFGGFALAG
+618 KLSVGLFGGIALAG
-632 TSWLNSQQVNL
+632 TSWLNS
-643 TMMNGVY
+643 
-650 NANVSTS
+650 
-657 NFQFLFDL
+657 
-665 GLRMNLARPKKK
+665 
-677 NSDHAAQHGIEL
+677 
-689 GFKIPT
+689 
-695 INTNYY
+695 
-701 SFMGAKLEYRRMYS
+701 
-715 LFLNYVFAY
+715 

>member
-1 MVKWRTFINMTIMGM
+1 M
-16 SWECEEKSK
+16 
-25 IKGENMKK
+25 
-33 SLFALSFSLIASLS
+33 
-47 RAEDDGFY
+47 
-55 TSVGYQIGEAVQKV
+55 
-69 KNTGALQNLADRY
+69 
-82 DNLSNLLNQYNYLN
+82 
-96 SLVNLAS
+96 
-103 TPSAITGAIDNLSSS
+103 
-118 AINLTSTTTTSPAY
+118 
-132 QAVALAL
+132 ALAL

-161 GPGHLENGGVRSFDN
+161 GSEHLENGGVRSFDN
-176 TPNYSYNTRSGTTTT
+176 TPNYSYNTGSGTTTT

-225 QNQGGGMPALNGS
+225 QNQGGGMPALNSS

-245 NQTFTRNP
+245 NQTFTKNP
-253 TTEYTYPDGNGNY
+253 TTEYTYSDGNGNY

-314 FGSKTG
+314 FSGKTG
-320 NVMDIFG
+320 TVMDIFG
-327 PSFNAINEMIK
+327 DSFNAINEMIK
-338 NAQTALAKT
+338 NAQTALEKT
-347 QQLNANENTQITQ
+347 KQLNANENTQITQ
-360 PNNFNPYTSKDKG
+360 PDNFNPYTSEDKG
-373 FAQEMLNR
+373 FAKEMLNR

-386 EILGLAKQVADNF
+386 EILNLAQQVADNF

-478 NNGISN
+478 NNGISH

-489 SLQNMTHATQNPNS
+489 SLQNMTHSTQNPNS

-514 NKYNQLQTITQELG
+514 NKYNQLQAVRQELG
-528 KNPFRRIGVIDYQN
+528 KNPFRRFGVIGYQN

-569 YYGFFDYNHAYI
+569 YYGFFDYNHAFI

-643 TMMNGVY
+643 TMMNGIY

-677 NSDHAAQHGIEL
+677 DSDHAAQHGIEL

-695 INTNYY
+695 INTSYY

>member
-1 MVKWRTFINMTIMGM
+1 M
-16 SWECEEKSK
+16 K
-25 IKGENMKK
+25 IKK
-33 SLFALSFSLIASLS
+33 SLLLSLSLMASLS

-55 TSVGYQIGEAVQKV
+55 MSVGYQIGEAVQKV

-161 GPGHLENGGVRSFDN
+161 GPEHLENGGVRSFDN
-176 TPNYSYNTRSGTTTT
+176 TPNYSYNTGSGTTTT

-225 QNQGGGMPALNGS
+225 QNQGGGMPALNSS

-253 TTEYTYPDGNGNY
+253 TTEYTYPNGNGNY

-314 FGSKTG
+314 FSGKTG

-327 PSFNAINEMIK
+327 DSFNAINEMIK
-338 NAQTALAKT
+338 NAQTALEKT
-347 QQLNANENTQITQ
+347 KQLNANENTQITQ
-360 PNNFNPYTSKDKG
+360 PDNFNPYTSKDKS

-386 EILGLAKQVADNF
+386 EILNLAQQVADNF

-478 NNGISN
+478 NSGISH

-489 SLQNMTHATQNPNS
+489 SLQNMTHSTQNPNS
-503 PEGLLTYSLDT
+503 PEGLLTYSLNAD
-514 NKYNQLQTITQELG
+514 KYSQLQTIRQELG
-528 KNPFRRIGVIDYQN
+528 KNPFRRFGVINYQN

-569 YYGFFDYNHAYI
+569 YYGFFDYNHAFI

-643 TMMNGVY
+643 TMMNGIY

-665 GLRMNLARPKKK
+665 GLRMNLARAKKK
-677 NSDHAAQHGIEL
+677 ANDHSAQHGIEL

-695 INTNYY
+695 INTSYY

>member
-1 MVKWRTFINMTIMGM
+1 M
-16 SWECEEKSK
+16 K
-25 IKGENMKK
+25 IKK
-33 SLFALSFSLIASLS
+33 SLLLSLSLMVSLS

-55 TSVGYQIGEAVQKV
+55 MSVGYQIGEAVQKV

-82 DNLSNLLNQYNYLN
+82 DNLNNLLNQYNYLN
-96 SLVNLAS
+96 SLVNQAS
-103 TPSAITGAIDNLSSS
+103 TPSAITSAIGNLSSS
-118 AINLTSTTTTSPAY
+118 AINLTSATTTSPAY
-132 QAVALAL
+132 QAVSLAL

-147 VIAFGISCGPGPNL
+147 VIALFIGCGPGPTDNQSYQ
-161 GPGHLENGGVRSFDN
+161 SFGN
-176 TPNYSYNTRSGTTTT
+176 TPALHGTTT
-191 TCNGASNV
+191 TCNQAYTT
-199 GPNGIL
+199 GPGGIL
-205 SSSEYQ
+205 SIDKYQ
-211 VLNTAYQTIQTALN
+211 ELNQAYQIIQTALN
-225 QNQGGGMPALNGS
+225 QSQGGGMPALNDTTKTG
-238 KNMVVNI
+238 VANI
-245 NQTFTRNP
+245 QQTNYK
-253 TTEYTYPDGNGNY
+253 TTTQNNIIEHYYNEKKDGKDVEVPQY
-266 YSGGSSIP
+266 YSGGSSFSP
-274 IQLKISSVNDAE
+274 TIQLSFKNDAE
-286 NLLQQAATIINVLTT
+286 YLLQQAATIMQVLTT
-301 QNPHVNGGGGAWG
+301 QNPYVQTSNGGKAWG
-314 FGSKTG
+314 LSSTPG

-327 PSFNAINEMIK
+327 ESFNAINEMIK
-338 NAQTALAKT
+338 NAQAVLEKT
-347 QQLNANENTQITQ
+347 KQLNANENTQITQ
-360 PNNFNPYTSKDKG
+360 PENFNPYTSKDKE
-373 FAQEMLNR
+373 FAKEMLNR

-386 EILGLAKQVADNF
+386 EILSLAQQVANNF
-399 HSIQGPIQQD
+399 HSIQGPIQGD
-409 LEECT
+409 LEECK
-414 AGSAGVINDN
+414 AGSAGVI
-424 TYGSGCAFVKETLN
+424 TSKTWGSGCAFVKETLN

-449 QVNQEKALAQTILNF
+449 QVNQDKALSQTILNF

-473 DSTAI
+473 DSKAI
-478 NNGISN
+478 NSGISN

-489 SLQNMTHATQNPNS
+489 SLQNMTHSTQNPNS
-503 PEGLLTYSLDT
+503 PQDLLTYSLDT
-514 NKYNQLQTITQELG
+514 NKYNQFQTITQELG

-569 YYGFFDYNHAYI
+569 YYGFFDYNHAFI

-618 KLSVGLFGGFALAG
+618 KLSVGLFGGFVLAG

-643 TMMNGVY
+643 TMNGIY
-650 NANVSTS
+650 NAKVSTS

-695 INTNYY
+695 INTSYY

>member
-1 MVKWRTFINMTIMGM
+1 M
-16 SWECEEKSK
+16 K
-25 IKGENMKK
+25 IKK
-33 SLFALSFSLIASLS
+33 SLLLSLSLMASLS

-55 TSVGYQIGEAVQKV
+55 MSVGYQIGEAVQKV

-96 SLVNLAS
+96 SLVTQAS
-103 TPSAITGAIDNLSSS
+103 TPSAITSAIGNLSSS
-118 AINLTSTTTTSPAY
+118 AINLTSATTTSPAY
-132 QAVALAL
+132 QAVSLAL

-147 VIAFGISCGPGPNL
+147 VIALFIGCGPGPTDNQSYQ
-161 GPGHLENGGVRSFDN
+161 SFGN
-176 TPNYSYNTRSGTTTT
+176 TPALRGTTT
-191 TCNGASNV
+191 TCNQAYGT
-199 GPNGIL
+199 GPGGIL
-205 SSSEYQ
+205 SIDEYQ
-211 VLNTAYQTIQTALN
+211 KLNQAYQIIQTALN
-225 QNQGGGMPALNGS
+225 QNQGGGMPALNDTTKTG
-238 KNMVVNI
+238 VANI
-245 NQTFTRNP
+245 QQTNYR
-253 TTEYTYPDGNGNY
+253 TTTQNNIIEHYYNEKKDGKEVEVPQY
-266 YSGGSSIP
+266 YSGGSSFSP
-274 IQLKISSVNDAE
+274 TIQLSFKNDAE
-286 NLLQQAATIINVLTT
+286 YLLQQAATIMQVLTT
-301 QNPHVNGGGGAWG
+301 QNPYVQTSNGGKAWG
-314 FGSKTG
+314 LSSTPG

-338 NAQTALAKT
+338 NAQAVLEKT
-347 QQLNANENTQITQ
+347 KQLNANENTQIKQ
-360 PNNFNPYTSKDKG
+360 PDNFNPYTSKDKS

-386 EILGLAKQVADNF
+386 EILSLAQQVANNF
-399 HSIQGPIQQD
+399 HSIQGPIQGD
-409 LEECT
+409 LEECK
-414 AGSAGVINDN
+414 AGSAGVITNN
-424 TYGSGCAFVKETLN
+424 TWGSGCAFVEETLK

-449 QVNQEKALAQTILNF
+449 QVNQEKALAQTILDF
-464 KEALNTLNK
+464 KGALNTLGN
-473 DSTAI
+473 DSKAI
-478 NNGISN
+478 NSGISH

-489 SLQNMTHATQNPNS
+489 SLQNMTHSTQNPNS

-514 NKYNQLQTITQELG
+514 NKYNQLQTIRQELG
-528 KNPFRRIGVIDYQN
+528 KNPFRRIGVIDFQN
-542 NNGAMNGIGVQVG
+542 NNGAMNGIGVQMG

-632 TSWLNSQQVNL
+632 TSWLNSEFVNL
-643 TMMNGVY
+643 TMMNGIY

-657 NFQFLFDL
+657 NFQFLFNL

-695 INTNYY
+695 INTSYY
-701 SFMGAKLEYRRMYS
+701 SFMGTELEYRRMYS

>member
-1 MVKWRTFINMTIMGM
+1 M
-16 SWECEEKSK
+16 K
-25 IKGENMKK
+25 IKK
-33 SLFALSFSLIASLS
+33 SLLLSLSLMLSLS

-55 TSVGYQIGEAVQKV
+55 MSVGYQIGEAVQKV

-82 DNLSNLLNQYNYLN
+82 DNLNNLLNQYNYLN

-118 AINLTSTTTTSPAY
+118 AINLTSATTTSPAY

-161 GPGHLENGGVRSFDN
+161 GPEHLENGGVRSFDN
-176 TPNYSYNTRSGTTTT
+176 TPNYSYNTGSGTTTT

-225 QNQGGGMPALNGS
+225 QNQGGGMPALNSS

-314 FGSKTG
+314 FSGQTG

-347 QQLNANENTQITQ
+347 KQLNANENAQITQ
-360 PNNFNPYTSKDKG
+360 PDNFNPYTSKDKG
-373 FAQEMLNR
+373 FAKEMLNR
-381 ANAQA
+381 AEAQA
-386 EILGLAKQVADNF
+386 EILGLAQQVADNF

-464 KEALNTLNK
+464 KEALSTLGN
-473 DSTAI
+473 DSKAI
-478 NNGISN
+478 NSGISH

-489 SLQNMTHATQNPNS
+489 SLQNMTHSTQNPNS
-503 PEGLLTYSLDT
+503 PEGLLTYSLNAD
-514 NKYNQLQTITQELG
+514 KYNQLQTITQELG

-632 TSWLNSQQVNL
+632 TSWLNSEFVNL
-643 TMMNGVY
+643 NMVGSIYSAKMNV
-650 NANVSTS
+650 A
-657 NFQFLFDL
+657 NFQFLFNL

-677 NSDHAAQHGIEL
+677 DSDHAAQHGIEL

-695 INTNYY
+695 INTDYY

>member
-1 MVKWRTFINMTIMGM
+1 M
-16 SWECEEKSK
+16 K
-25 IKGENMKK
+25 IKK
-33 SLFALSFSLIASLS
+33 SLLLSLSLMLSLS

-55 TSVGYQIGEAVQKV
+55 MSVGYQIGEAVQQV

-118 AINLTSTTTTSPAY
+118 AINLTSATTTSPAY

-161 GPGHLENGGVRSFDN
+161 GPEHLENGGVRSFDN
-176 TPNYSYNTRSGTTTT
+176 TPNYSYGTNSGTTTT

-225 QNQGGGMPALNGS
+225 QNQGGGMPALNSS

-253 TTEYTYPDGNGNY
+253 TTEYTYPNGNGNY

-314 FGSKTG
+314 FSGKTG

-327 PSFNAINEMIK
+327 DSFNAINEMIK

-347 QQLNANENTQITQ
+347 KQLNANENTQITQ
-360 PNNFNPYTSKDKG
+360 PDNFNPYTSEDKG

-386 EILGLAKQVADNF
+386 EILNLAQQVADNF
-399 HSIQGPIQQD
+399 HSIQGPIQGD
-409 LEECT
+409 LEQCK

-473 DSTAI
+473 DSKAI
-478 NNGISN
+478 NSGISH

-489 SLQNMTHATQNPNS
+489 SLQNMTHSTQNPNS

-514 NKYNQLQTITQELG
+514 NKYNQLQTTAQELG
-528 KNPFRRIGVIDYQN
+528 KNPFRHFGMISSQT

-643 TMMNGVY
+643 TMMNGIY

-677 NSDHAAQHGIEL
+677 DSDHAAQHGMEL
-689 GFKIPT
+689 GVKIPT
-695 INTNYY
+695 INTDYY
-701 SFMGAKLEYRRMYS
+701 SFMGAELKYRRLYS
-715 LFLNYVFAY
+715 VYLNYVFAY

>member
-1 MVKWRTFINMTIMGM
+1 
-16 SWECEEKSK
+16 
-25 IKGENMKK
+25 MKK
-33 SLFALSFSLIASLS
+33 SLLLSLSLIASLS

-55 TSVGYQIGEAVQKV
+55 TSVGYQIGEAVQQV
-69 KNTGALQNLADRY
+69 KNTGALQNLADKY

-96 SLVNLAS
+96 SLVKLAS
-103 TPSAITGAIDNLSSS
+103 TPSAITGAIGNLSSS
-118 AINLTSTTTTSPAY
+118 AINLTSATTTSPAY

-161 GPGHLENGGVRSFDN
+161 GPEHLENGGVRSFDN
-176 TPNYSYNTRSGTTTT
+176 TPNYSYNTGSGTTTT

-225 QNQGGGMPALNGS
+225 QNQGGGMPALNSS

-314 FGSKTG
+314 FGGQTG

-360 PNNFNPYTSKDKG
+360 PDNFNPYTSKNKQ

-386 EILGLAKQVADNF
+386 EILSLAQQVADNF

-449 QVNQEKALAQTILNF
+449 QVNQDRALSQTILNF

-478 NNGISN
+478 NSGISN

-489 SLQNMTHATQNPNS
+489 SLQNMTHSTQNPNS

-514 NKYNQLQTITQELG
+514 NKYNQLQNIRQELG
-528 KNPFRRIGVIDYQN
+528 KNPFRRFGVIDTQS

-643 TMMNGVY
+643 TMMNGIY

-677 NSDHAAQHGIEL
+677 DSDHAAQHGIEL

>member
-1 MVKWRTFINMTIMGM
+1 
-16 SWECEEKSK
+16 
-25 IKGENMKK
+25 MKK
-33 SLFALSFSLIASLS
+33 SLWLSLSLMLSLS

-55 TSVGYQIGEAVQKV
+55 MSVGYQIGEAVQQV
-69 KNTGALQNLADRY
+69 KNTGALQNLADKY

-103 TPSAITGAIDNLSSS
+103 TPSAITGAINNLSSS
-118 AINLTSTTTTSPAY
+118 AINLTSATTTSPAY

-161 GPGHLENGGVRSFDN
+161 GPEHLENGGVRSFDN
-176 TPNYSYNTRSGTTTT
+176 TPNYSYGTNSGTTTT

-225 QNQGGGMPALNGS
+225 QSQGGGMPALNSS

-314 FGSKTG
+314 FGGKTG

-327 PSFNAINEMIK
+327 DSFNAINEMIK

-347 QQLNANENTQITQ
+347 QQLNANENAQITQ

-381 ANAQA
+381 AEAQA
-386 EILGLAKQVADNF
+386 EILGLAKQVANNF

-449 QVNQEKALAQTILNF
+449 QVNQDRALAQTILNF
-464 KEALNTLNK
+464 KEALSTLGK

-478 NNGISN
+478 NSGISH

-489 SLQNMTHATQNPNS
+489 PLQNMTHATQNPNS
-503 PEGLLTYSLDT
+503 PEGLLTYSLNAD
-514 NKYNQLQTITQELG
+514 KYNQLQTTTQELG
-528 KNPFRRIGVIDYQN
+528 KNPFRRIGVINYQN

-643 TMMNGVY
+643 TMMNGIY

-677 NSDHAAQHGIEL
+677 GSDHAAQHGIEL

-695 INTNYY
+695 INTSYY

>member
-1 MVKWRTFINMTIMGM
+1 
-16 SWECEEKSK
+16 
-25 IKGENMKK
+25 MKK
-33 SLFALSFSLIASLS
+33 SLLLSLSLMLSLS

-55 TSVGYQIGEAVQKV
+55 MSVGYQIGEAVQKV

-118 AINLTSTTTTSPAY
+118 AINLTSATTTSPAY

-161 GPGHLENGGVRSFDN
+161 GLEHSENGGVRSFDN
-176 TPNYSYNTRSGTTTT
+176 TPNYSYNTGSGTTTT

-225 QNQGGGMPALNGS
+225 QNQGGGMPALNSS

-266 YSGGSSIP
+266 YSGGSPVS
-274 IQLKISSVNDAE
+274 IQLKISSVNDAK
-286 NLLQQAATIINVLTT
+286 NLLQQAATIINVLIT

-314 FGSKTG
+314 FGDKTG
-320 NVMDIFG
+320 TVMDIFG
-327 PSFNAINEMIK
+327 DSFNAINEMIK
-338 NAQTALAKT
+338 NAQTALEKT
-347 QQLNANENTQITQ
+347 QQLNANENAQITQ
-360 PNNFNPYTSKDKG
+360 PNNFNPYTSEDKG
-373 FAQEMLNR
+373 FAKEMLNR

-386 EILGLAKQVADNF
+386 EILSLAQQVANNF

-478 NNGISN
+478 NSGISH

-489 SLQNMTHATQNPNS
+489 PLQNMTHATQNPNS

-632 TSWLNSQQVNL
+632 TSWLNSEFVNL
-643 TMMNGVY
+643 NMVGNIYSAKMNV
-650 NANVSTS
+650 A
-657 NFQFLFDL
+657 NFQFLFNL

-677 NSDHAAQHGIEL
+677 DSDHAAQHGIEL

>member
-1 MVKWRTFINMTIMGM
+1 M
-16 SWECEEKSK
+16 K
-25 IKGENMKK
+25 IKK
-33 SLFALSFSLIASLS
+33 SLLLSLSLMASLS

-55 TSVGYQIGEAVQKV
+55 MSVGYQIGEAVQQV
-69 KNTGALQNLADRY
+69 KNTGALQNLADKY

-96 SLVNLAS
+96 SLVNQAS
-103 TPSAITGAIDNLSSS
+103 TPSAITSAIGNLSSS
-118 AINLTSTTTTSPAY
+118 AINLTSATTTSPAY

-161 GPGHLENGGVRSFDN
+161 GPEHLENGGVRSFDN
-176 TPNYSYNTRSGTTTT
+176 TPNYSYNTGSGTTTT

-225 QNQGGGMPALNGS
+225 QNQGGGMPALNSS

-314 FGSKTG
+314 FSGKTG
-320 NVMDIFG
+320 TVMDIFG
-327 PSFNAINEMIK
+327 DSFNAINEMIK
-338 NAQTALAKT
+338 NAQTALEKT
-347 QQLNANENTQITQ
+347 KQLNANENTQITQ
-360 PNNFNPYTSKDKG
+360 PNNFNPYTSKDKS

-386 EILGLAKQVADNF
+386 EILSLAQQVANNF

-409 LEECT
+409 LEECL
-414 AGSAGVINDN
+414 AGSAGVISDK

-438 SLEQHTAYYGN
+438 SLEQHNAYYGN

-464 KEALNTLNK
+464 KGALNTLNN
-473 DSTAI
+473 DSKAI
-478 NNGISN
+478 NSAISN

-489 SLQNMTHATQNPNS
+489 SLQNMTHSTQNPNS

-514 NKYNQLQTITQELG
+514 DKYNQLQATTQELG
-528 KNPFRRIGVIDYQN
+528 KNPFRRFGVIDTQS
-542 NNGAMNGIGVQVG
+542 NNGAMNGIGVQMG

-569 YYGFFDYNHAYI
+569 YYGFFDYNHAFI
-581 KSNFFNSASDVWTYG
+581 KSSFFNSASDVWTYG

-632 TSWLNSQQVNL
+632 TSWLNSEFVNL
-643 TMMNGVY
+643 NMVGNIYSAKV
-650 NANVSTS
+650 NVA
-657 NFQFLFDL
+657 NFQFLFNL
-665 GLRMNLARPKKK
+665 GLRMNLARAKKK
-677 NSDHAAQHGIEL
+677 DSDHAAQHGVEL
-689 GFKIPT
+689 GVKIPT
-695 INTNYY
+695 INTDYY
-701 SFMGAKLEYRRMYS
+701 SFMGTELKYRRLYS
-715 LFLNYVFAY
+715 VYLNYVFAY

>member
-1 MVKWRTFINMTIMGM
+1 M
-16 SWECEEKSK
+16 K
-25 IKGENMKK
+25 IKK
-33 SLFALSFSLIASLS
+33 SLWLSLSLMLSLS

-55 TSVGYQIGEAVQKV
+55 MSVGYQIGEAVQQV

-118 AINLTSTTTTSPAY
+118 AINLTSATTTSPAY

-161 GPGHLENGGVRSFDN
+161 GPEHLENGGVRSFDN
-176 TPNYSYNTRSGTTTT
+176 TPNYSYGTNSGTTTT

-225 QNQGGGMPALNGS
+225 QNQGGGMPALNSS

-253 TTEYTYPDGNGNY
+253 TTEYTYPNGNGNY

-286 NLLQQAATIINVLTT
+286 YLLQQAATIMQVLTT

-314 FGSKTG
+314 FSGKTG
-320 NVMDIFG
+320 TVMDIFG
-327 PSFNAINEMIK
+327 DSFNAINEMIK

-347 QQLNANENTQITQ
+347 KQLNANENTQITQ
-360 PNNFNPYTSKDKG
+360 PDNFNPYTSKNKE

-478 NNGISN
+478 NSGISN

-528 KNPFRRIGVIDYQN
+528 KNPFRRIGMIDYQN

-643 TMMNGVY
+643 TMMNGIY
-650 NANVSTS
+650 NANVSAS

-677 NSDHAAQHGIEL
+677 DSDHAAQHGIEL

-695 INTNYY
+695 INTSYY